1 MASKKGSTIARKTM
15 ARLIAVQLLYRQ
27 AFEPVTT
34 HTLLAEFKN
43 NPSFLDEDVEWVD
56 PDLDLLNA
64 VVQGVDQHKA
74 LIEEM
79 LHARITEEQK
89 SETLIAAILRAG
101 IYELIYNTDTP
112 VGVVISDYLSVAS
125 AFFDGRETALIN
137 GVLDQV
143 GKMARPA
150 A

>member
-1 MASKKGSTIARKTM
+1 MASKKGSVIARKTM

-34 HTLLAEFKN
+34 QKLLAEFKN
-43 NPSFLDEDVEWVD
+43 NPSFLDEDIEWVD
-56 PDLDLLNA
+56 PDLDLLNTII
-64 VVQGVDQHKA
+64 QGVDQHGA

-79 LHARITEEQK
+79 LHARITEDQK

-101 IYELIYNTDTP
+101 IYELIYQTETP
-112 VGVVISDYLSVAS
+112 VGIVISDYLTISAS
-125 AFFDGRETALIN
+125 FFDGRETALIN

-143 GKMARPA
+143 GKMTRPA